1 MASLLKE
8 VSLNNIELTVC
19 CCILMQ

>member
-8 VSLNNIELTVC
+8 VPLNNIELTVC

>member
-19 CCILMQ
+19 CHSMMQ